1 LEAHLLPLDP
11 DKINALSALILGFAF
26 AGVLSSGFELILRR
40 PLNFALL
47 QAGGMGALASVPVLV
62 FSAPHIIIRN
72 TIRGRRFERRPF
84 HFVMLA
90 TIIAGLW
97 SLMSGR
103 LVLDVA
109 QLVTG
114 LT

>member
-1 LEAHLLPLDP
+1 MLDP
-11 DKINALSALILGFAF
+11 DKLNAFAALGLGFAF
-26 AGVLSSGFELILRR
+26 AGLLASGFEWLVRR
-40 PLNFALL
+40 PLSFSLL
-47 QAGGMGALASVPVLV
+47 QAGGIAALASVPVLV
-62 FSAPHIIIRN
+62 FSAPHIIVRN
-72 TIRGRRFERRPF
+72 TIRGRRFERRPI

-109 QLVTG
+109 SLFTG
-114 LT
+114 T

>member
-1 LEAHLLPLDP
+1 MLPLDP
-11 DKINALSALILGFAF
+11 DKLDSLAALCLGFAF
-26 AGVLSSGFELILRR
+26 AGFLASGFELILRR
-40 PLNFALL
+40 PLTFTLL
-47 QAGGMGALASVPVLV
+47 QRGGMGALASVPVLV

-84 HFVMLA
+84 HFVMIA

-103 LVLDVA
+103 VVLDVA
-109 QLVTG
+109 QLVAG

>member
-1 LEAHLLPLDP
+1 MSLDP
-11 DKINALSALILGFAF
+11 DKLDALASLFLGFAF
-26 AGVLSSGFELILRR
+26 AGLLATGFELLLRR
-40 PLNFALL
+40 PVSFSLL
-47 QAGGMGALASVPVLV
+47 QKGGVRALASVPVLV
-62 FSAPHIIIRN
+62 FSAPHIILRN
-72 TIRGRRFERRPF
+72 TINGRRFERRPM

-109 QLVTG
+109 ALFTRV
-114 LT
+114 